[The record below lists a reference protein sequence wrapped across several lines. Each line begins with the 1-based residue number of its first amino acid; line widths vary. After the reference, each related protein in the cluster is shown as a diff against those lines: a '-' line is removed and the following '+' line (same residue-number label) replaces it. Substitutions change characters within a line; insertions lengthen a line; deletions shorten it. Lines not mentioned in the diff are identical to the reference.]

1 MSPSEIVNQLKAI
14 LPRYTDLF
22 TDNIANTAIVVSS
35 GTATATTPAA
45 HGLTTGDAITIAD
58 AVTPNPIASF
68 TKDGLNFTFT
78 TSAPHDLTLG
88 EQSTVTISGFTD
100 GDWNA
105 TFDLKAV
112 PNRNEFT
119 VQSVNADPTLN
130 TNELLNEILVTGING
145 IFGITVTAPTTF
157 TFTTT
162 SRDTTSTVAIKSNP
176 RVTAVPDIDE
186 LTRQYTDQ
194 SGPSNLWA
202 FVIFNAVVASKDR
215 SVRSDRT
222 NSKTAADDQR
232 SNYSQSFSVFVV
244 APTTNQ
250 FSALAAMDICYQQ
263 LLFPFAKSMVGF
275 KPTSPLSES
284 GVYTVTL
291 LGSANAGY
299 NRAYYIHQYDFE
311 FAFDL
316 TNDDRVEPISNQA
329 YRDAE
334 TSLLAGSDT
343 PLTADINLD
352 EDA

>member
-1 MSPSEIVNQLKAI
+1 MNPSEIVNQLKAI
-14 LPRYTDLF
+14 MPRYTDFF

-45 HGLTTGDAITIAD
+45 HELSTGNAVTIAD
-58 AVTPNPIASF
+58 AVTPNPIVSF
-68 TKDGLNFTFT
+68 TKVGLNFTFT

-88 EQSTVTISGFTD
+88 EQDTVTLSGFTD

-119 VQSVNADPTLN
+119 VQSVNSDPVLN
-130 TNELLNEILVTGING
+130 TNEILNEILVTGING
-145 IFGITVTAPTTF
+145 IFEITVTGSTTF

-162 SRDTTSTVAIKSNP
+162 SRDTTSTVVIKSNP
-176 RVTAVPDIDE
+176 RFTAVPDIDE

-194 SGPSNLWA
+194 TDESIFWG
-202 FVIFNAVVASKDR
+202 FVIFNPVVASKDR
-215 SVRSDRT
+215 SVRSDRI

-232 SNYSQSFSVFVV
+232 ANYSQSFSVFVV
-244 APTTNQ
+244 APTQ
-250 FSALAAMDICYQQ
+250 DQLSALSAMDTCYQE
-263 LLFPFAKSMVGF
+263 LLFPFTKSLVGF
-275 KPTSPLSES
+275 KPSNPLSEV

-291 LGSANAGY
+291 IGSANAGY
-299 NRAYYIHQYDFE
+299 TRAYYIHQYDFE

-316 TNDDRVEPISNQA
+316 TNSDAVEPISNQA

-334 TSLLAGSDT
+334 TTLIAGTDT
-343 PLTADINLD
+343 ALTAKINLD
-352 EDA
+352 EDS